1 MNPILKKNIAVFSG
15 LNYNSHA
22 PTKRGT
28 TDPLLWQ
35 SIDGQKKKRES
46 VEKTEISRIS
56 APALCNKLKS
66 TGPAS
71 PACRSDSS
79 SGICSKVDALR
90 VDVDVTDK
98 SRILSG
104 QISAGHHFLE
114 VERWLRRL
122 TATIGSLLRS
132 AARRKNMPIIHVL
145 LTALFVA
152 AAFAAPAEA
161 QQVTFMTGPQGGVWV
176 PLGGALKGMWEK
188 AIPGLQ
194 VTAIPGAGIANVRG
208 VDEDKAQIGFGN
220 TITTVDGIEGRP
232 PYPKKV
238 TKVCQ
243 LANLYPQYFQVV
255 VLANAK
261 INTVADFKGKPIVVQ
276 PKGNTAE
283 LVTQHILQVHGLSY
297 SQVKASFQASYTDAV
312 DMLKDGHA
320 QAFTLGTTV
329 PASSVMDLA
338 SARDIKL
345 IGIDDKILADMKK
358 INPGY
363 SKNTIPANTYPKQ
376 EKPLDVIGYAT
387 HIVVS
392 CELPEQMVYTMVKTM
407 AANVTDMTA
416 VNKAIAGLTPKM
428 MAEDVGVPFHTGAA
442 KYYKEAKAM

>member
-1 MNPILKKNIAVFSG
+1 MLFIR
-15 LNYNSHA
+15 
-22 PTKRGT
+22 T
-28 TDPLLWQ
+28 LLT
-35 SIDGQKKKRES
+35 
-46 VEKTEISRIS
+46 VL
-56 APALCNKLKS
+56 AM
-66 TGPAS
+66 
-71 PACRSDSS
+71 
-79 SGICSKVDALR
+79 
-90 VDVDVTDK
+90 
-98 SRILSG
+98 
-104 QISAGHHFLE
+104 
-114 VERWLRRL
+114 
-122 TATIGSLLRS
+122 S
-132 AARRKNMPIIHVL
+132 AALAAP
-145 LTALFVA
+145 VA
-152 AAFAAPAEA
+152 A
-161 QQVTFMTGPQGGVWV
+161 QQLTFMTGPQGGVWV

-220 TITTVDGIEGRP
+220 TITTVDGVEGRP

-255 VLANAK
+255 VLASAK
-261 INTVADFKGKPIVVQ
+261 INTVADLKGRPIVVQ

-283 LVTQHILQVHGLSY
+283 LVTQHILQVHGLTY

-312 DMLKDGHA
+312 DLMKDGHA

-363 SKNTIPANTYPKQ
+363 SRIMIPANTYPKQ
-376 EKPLDVIGYAT
+376 EKPVDVIGYAT
-387 HIVVS
+387 HLVVA
-392 CELPEQMVYTMVKTM
+392 CDLPEQLVYNMVKTM
-407 AANVTDMTA
+407 AANVNDMAA
-416 VNKAIAGLTPKM
+416 VNKAITGLTPRM
-428 MAEDVGVPFHTGAA
+428 MAEDVGVPFHLGAA

>member
-1 MNPILKKNIAVFSG
+1 MRFIR
-15 LNYNSHA
+15 
-22 PTKRGT
+22 T
-28 TDPLLWQ
+28 
-35 SIDGQKKKRES
+35 
-46 VEKTEISRIS
+46 
-56 APALCNKLKS
+56 
-66 TGPAS
+66 
-71 PACRSDSS
+71 
-79 SGICSKVDALR
+79 
-90 VDVDVTDK
+90 
-98 SRILSG
+98 
-104 QISAGHHFLE
+104 
-114 VERWLRRL
+114 
-122 TATIGSLLRS
+122 
-132 AARRKNMPIIHVL
+132 L
-145 LTALFVA
+145 LTALTASAILTAPVA
-152 AAFAAPAEA
+152 A
-161 QQVTFMTGPQGGVWV
+161 QQLTFMTGPQGGVWV

-194 VTAIPGAGIANVRG
+194 ITAIPGAGIANVRG
-208 VDEDKAQIGFGN
+208 VDENKAQIGFGN

-238 TKVCQ
+238 TKACQ

-255 VLANAK
+255 VLASAK
-261 INTVADFKGKPIVVQ
+261 VNTVADLKGRSIVVQ

-283 LVTQHILQVHGLSY
+283 LVTQHILQVHGLNY

-312 DMLKDGHA
+312 DLMKDGHA

-345 IGIDDKILADMKK
+345 IGIDDKILADMRK

-387 HIVVS
+387 HLVVA
-392 CELPEQMVYTMVKTM
+392 CDLPEQMVYNMVKAM
-407 AANVTDMTA
+407 ASNVNDMAA
-416 VNKAIAGLTPKM
+416 VNKAITGLTPKM
-428 MAEDVGVPFHTGAA
+428 MAEDVGVPFHAGAA